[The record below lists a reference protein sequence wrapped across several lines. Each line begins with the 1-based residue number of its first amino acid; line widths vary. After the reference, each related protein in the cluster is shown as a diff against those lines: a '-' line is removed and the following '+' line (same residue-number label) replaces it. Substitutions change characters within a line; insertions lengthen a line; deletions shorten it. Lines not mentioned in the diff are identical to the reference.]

1 MALEAT
7 KRPWLRGIDYA
18 SRAAVGRL
26 LAALALVAV
35 WGPMQAWG
43 DLCRPPRPL
52 PPVSL
57 RSMGPCVF
65 NPDTLSFS
73 GEPAQ
78 QAACLVRPVGPWAKL
93 GPLLESLPP
102 ALAARVGRSA
112 AAIDR
117 VAVAALVA
125 RVGVEKEFTDFLL
138 YPISRA
144 QDDDPFAPTARYF
157 VIHDTSGP
165 NLGARSWPDDIDD
178 NVEINNLRRYRCAD
192 AHEIA
197 HVVINRAGAMLV
209 GHDFSVPWRAM
220 KFERATK
227 FGTTLKG
234 LFLHVELIQPR
245 RRGAGGGDAAAPV
258 PGFTVAQY
266 NRLALLYLLASVR
279 AGEWLIPAY
288 HSVIDNDIHDGHDD
302 PQHFDLD
309 AFARSLQGLID
320 RMERPEEVQAA
331 PAPGHGTAAHHIR
344 AEDNEAAAPVA
355 AAVKVAP
362 AALDIESS
370 VAPPPAASANPALR
384 VAERPRSR
392 SVPASDEPPAKRILY
407 HRRVAQPRDAAVHEP
422 ILGMFNMTASPP
434 ERHRLRSVP
443 ASDEPST
450 GRILYHRRVVQ
461 PRNAAAQEPNVS
473 AF

>member
-1 MALEAT
+1 MGLEAT

-18 SRAAVGRL
+18 SRAAVRRL

-35 WGPMQAWG
+35 WGPLQAWG

-57 RSMGPCVF
+57 HSMGPCVF

-78 QAACLVRPVGPWAKL
+78 QAACLVRPVGPWARL

-102 ALAARVGRSA
+102 ALAARVGRSS

-117 VAVAALVA
+117 VAVAALLA
-125 RVGVEKEFTDFLL
+125 RLRIEKEFTNFLL
-138 YPISRA
+138 YPVSRA

-165 NLGARSWPDDIDD
+165 NLGGRSWPDDIDD
-178 NVEINNLRRYRCAD
+178 NVAINNLGRYRCAD

-197 HVVINRAGAMLV
+197 HVVINRAGGMLV

-227 FGTTLKG
+227 FGTALKG

-245 RRGAGGGDAAAPV
+245 RGAGGGDGAAPV
-258 PGFTVAQY
+258 PGFSDAQY

-288 HSVIDNDIHDGHDD
+288 HAVIDNDIRDGHDD
-302 PQHFDLD
+302 PQHFDLEV
-309 AFARSLQGLID
+309 FARSLQGLID
-320 RMERPEEVQAA
+320 QIQHPEEAQAA
-331 PAPGHGTAAHHIR
+331 LAPANRAAAHRIP
-344 AEDNEAAAPVA
+344 AEGNETAAPVA
-355 AAVKVAP
+355 AATPAPVIMVAP
-362 AALDIESS
+362 AALDIASS
-370 VAPPPAASANPALR
+370 AARPPAAAANPAFR
-384 VAERPRSR
+384 VAERHRSRSGPAADEPPAKRLLYHRRVVQPRDAAVQEPILGIFNITPSPPERHRSR
-392 SVPASDEPPAKRILY
+392 SVPASDEP
-407 HRRVAQPRDAAVHEP
+407 
-422 ILGMFNMTASPP
+422 SP
-434 ERHRLRSVP
+434 
-443 ASDEPST
+443 
-450 GRILYHRRVVQ
+450 GRILYQRRPVQ
-461 PRNAAAQEPNVS
+461 PRDDAG
-473 AF
+473 